1 MCKMETVESHQ
12 FMSKSPQIICK
23 NGRHMMG
30 LNVQDRKMLSGLSSY
45 RKSIFDSDENKIKK
59 YITEKIAKCIRLK
72 TVYLMFG
79 SLLMSVQ
86 PLSGVATAAASNTNQ
101 ADLQNSYVVNA
112 GDTLTSISKKNK
124 TTIKELK
131 KLNNLTSDWIQIGQ
145 RLKIP
150 KGSNYDSTNEML
162 ESSTADIQNQLHL
175 LGYNYVPAMTG
186 NSDSATVQ
194 AIKAFQSDYGLSVT
208 GKVDPTTEKSIE
220 HAIVKKNI
228 IEDTYRYLGV
238 PYVWGGETPS
248 GFDCSGF
255 VYYMFNEHGINIPRE
270 TSGTLFTKGTTIDR
284 SKLQPG
290 DLVFFA
296 VKKPGVVSH
305 VGFYVGNNNYISAT
319 STKGIEVYSVDS
331 PYWGKYYY
339 GAKRIF

>member
-1 MCKMETVESHQ
+1 
-12 FMSKSPQIICK
+12 
-23 NGRHMMG
+23 MMD
-30 LNVQDRKMLSGLSSY
+30 LNVKQDRKMLSGLGSY
-45 RKSIFDSDENKIKK
+45 RKSILDSEENKIKK
-59 YITEKIAKCIRLK
+59 YITEKCAKVIRMK
-72 TVYLMFG
+72 TVFLMFG
-79 SLLMSVQ
+79 SLLMSAQ
-86 PLSGVATAAASNTNQ
+86 PLTGVSAASASNTNQ
-101 ADLQNSYVVNA
+101 ADSQNSYVVKA
-112 GDTLTSISKKNK
+112 GDTLTSISKKSK
-124 TTIKELK
+124 TTIFELK
-131 KLNNLTSDWIQIGQ
+131 KLNNLTSDLLQIGQ
-145 RLKIP
+145 CLKLP
-150 KGSNYDSTNEML
+150 NGLTFSSTNKVV
-162 ESSTADIQNQLHL
+162 ESSTPDIQNQLHL

-194 AIKAFQSDYGLSVT
+194 SIKAFQSDYGLSVT
-208 GKVDPTTEKSIE
+208 GRVDETTKNSLD

-255 VYYMFNEHGINIPRE
+255 VYYMFNEHGINMPRE
-270 TSGTLFTKGTTIDR
+270 TSRTLFTKGTTIDR
-284 SKLQPG
+284 NNLQPG